1 MAVKQKT
8 PEVKASTK
16 WYKVLQESFINE
28 SFKYPGEYV
37 QYTGV
42 AGSNLEE
49 VSEKEVRDAG
59 VEIETPDEDLLEN
72 REIELN
78 KREKDLIE
86 REKKVQIREKELE
99 ELDDA
104 INDRAEE
111 LDEREKAISVQEQV
125 LVPVKET
132 GDKTAK

>member
-1 MAVKQKT
+1 MAAAKKT

-59 VEIETPDEDLLEN
+59 VEIETPDEDVLEN

-78 KREKDLIE
+78 QREKDLIE
-86 REKKVQIREKELE
+86 REKKVELREKGLE

-104 INDRAEE
+104 INERAEE
-111 LDEREKAISVQEQV
+111 LDEREKAISAQEQV
-125 LVPVKET
+125 LFPVKET